1 MLVKMDELV
10 KTISTAL
17 DIVESNLLG
26 CSANHGKRI
35 STLCAAMGRH
45 LGLDEDEISAIT
57 TCAMF
62 HDNALT
68 EYILSE
74 RPGPGQDINLV
85 LHCRYGQRN
94 VGTLPLRA
102 DASDYILFH
111 HEQPDGNGPFRRR
124 DGEFSLGAELI
135 AIADMVD
142 VEFHLQ
148 TIPPDRLPEVHQHIK
163 ELTGTRYTKRAADAM
178 LSVLDEEM
186 LLSLRDD
193 RIVETAEKAIPSWDI
208 SINDTTSIAVL
219 TARIVNYKSEYTKE
233 HSTQSA
239 DIVWNLCAHYN
250 LDLETRAQIYLAAA
264 LHDLGK
270 LQTPTEILEKPGKL
284 TAAEFD
290 VIKNHAL
297 HTHDLLSTI
306 PGFENI
312 CKWASCHHEKL
323 DGSGYPFGKEGD
335 DLDFPSRLIACS
347 DIYEAVGSKRPYHD
361 TRTHEE
367 TMEIMYEM
375 ASGGLIDKDITS
387 DIDLVM
393 TAHLAQHARL

>member
-1 MLVKMDELV
+1 MDELV

-26 CSANHGKRI
+26 CSVNHGKRI

-74 RPGPGQDINLV
+74 RPGPGQEINLI

-102 DASDYILFH
+102 DSSDYILHH
-111 HEQPDGNGPFRRR
+111 HEQPDGKGPFKKK

-142 VEFHLQ
+142 VDFHLQ
-148 TIPPDRLPEVHQHIK
+148 TIPTNRLSVVRKSIRD
-163 ELTGTRYTKRAADAM
+163 LAGTRYSKRAAEAM
-178 LSVLDEEM
+178 LSILDEDM

-193 RIVETAEKAIPSWDI
+193 VITETAEKAIPVWNI
-208 SINDTTSIAVL
+208 SIYDTTSIAAF
-219 TARIVNYKSEYTKE
+219 TARIVNYKSTYTKE
-233 HSTQSA
+233 HSTKSA
-239 DIVWNLCAHYN
+239 DIVWNMCAHYN
-250 LDLETRAQIYLAAA
+250 LNPEMRAQIYLASS

-270 LQTPTEILEKPGKL
+270 LQVPTEILEKIGTL
-284 TAAEFD
+284 TPDEFEIVKD
-290 VIKNHAL
+290 HAK
-297 HTHDLLSTI
+297 HTNELLSKI
-306 PGFENI
+306 PGFDNI
-312 CKWASCHHEKL
+312 SEWAASHHEKL
-323 DGSGYPFGKEGD
+323 DGSGYPFGKRAE
-335 DLDFPSRLIACS
+335 DLDFPSRLIAVS
-347 DIYEAVGSKRPYHD
+347 DIYEAVGAKRPYHES
-361 TRTHEE
+361 RSHAE
-367 TMEIMYEM
+367 TMIIMNDM
-375 ASGGLIDKDITS
+375 AERGLIDKDIVK
-387 DIDLVM
+387 DIDTVM
-393 TAHLAQHARL
+393 APS